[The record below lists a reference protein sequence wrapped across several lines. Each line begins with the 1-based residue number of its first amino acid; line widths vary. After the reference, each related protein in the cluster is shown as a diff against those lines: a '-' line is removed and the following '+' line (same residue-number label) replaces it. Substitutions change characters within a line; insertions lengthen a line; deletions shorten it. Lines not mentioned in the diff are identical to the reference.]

1 MNSSPQEKNK
11 YNKNLQLNSQGGN
24 MLKSFVNI
32 FTNKRLRNG
41 IILTVVLIIVCRI
54 LAGILID

>member
-1 MNSSPQEKNK
+1 
-11 YNKNLQLNSQGGN
+11 